1 MEMQGEHCARYAIGQ
16 TGRVIVARLLPGT
29 DLVATMRALCTEH
42 NIRAGVVLGSLGT
55 LRRARLLTVARVPTH
70 KSGVGYSDPIL
81 LDGPI
86 EFINGQGIISELE
99 DGTIFVHF
107 HGTITDTDMNMY
119 AGHFDP
125 VGNPIMS
132 TMDITIIETVGV
144 HVQREHDPQTD
155 LTLNYPRQS
164 GERQEA

>member
-1 MEMQGEHCARYAIGQ
+1 MELQGEHRARYAIGQ

-29 DLVATMRALCTEH
+29 DLIATIRALCTEH

-55 LRRARLLTVARVPTH
+55 LQRARLLTVKRVPTH
-70 KSGVGYSDPIL
+70 KSGVGYSDPLL

-107 HGTITDTDMNMY
+107 HGTITDTEMNMY

-125 VGNPIMS
+125 EGNPVHS
-132 TMDITIIETVGV
+132 TMDITIVETVGV
-144 HVQREHDPQTD
+144 HVRREPDPLTD
-155 LTLNYPRQS
+155 LTLNYPRQA
-164 GERQEA
+164 EEMRQT